1 MASSKT
7 NKISAGIFCILNAY
21 YSKTHLIKALNSLD
35 TSIPNGILSQNTKNR
50 GFREACSAENIPQ
63 KHADFGNQPK
73 TWNLGLNFFSHAL
86 LHMNSL

>member
-1 MASSKT
+1 MSKSIMASSKT

-35 TSIPNGILSQNTKNR
+35 TSIPNGILSQNSKNR

-63 KHADFGNQPK
+63 KHANFGNQPK
-73 TWNLGLNFFSHAL
+73 T
-86 LHMNSL
+86 